1 MERMAAPY
9 ISKRSFLSLCISLA
23 LCAISPANVANHKS
37 GQHSGK
43 TGIEGTV
50 LLGPGCP
57 GPVRL
62 DRPCPD
68 QMYKGA
74 MVIKRVSD
82 GKTVAQTETDN
93 NGRFRVT
100 LPPGRYFI
108 SNVPGPAYPRIHSS
122 EIVVHRNRFT
132 KVELHADTGMR

>member
-1 MERMAAPY
+1 MTAPY
-9 ISKRSFLSLCISLA
+9 ISTRAFLSLCVA
-23 LCAISPANVANHKS
+23 LVLCVISPGSAGNHKP

-43 TGIEGTV
+43 AGIEGTV

-68 QMYKGA
+68 KMYKGA

-82 GKTVAQTETDN
+82 GKTVAQTETDS
-93 NGRFRVT
+93 NGRFRVA
-100 LPPGRYFI
+100 LPAGRYFI
-108 SNVPGPAYPRIHSS
+108 ANAPGPKYPSIHSP

-132 KVELHADTGMR
+132 KVEIHADTGMR